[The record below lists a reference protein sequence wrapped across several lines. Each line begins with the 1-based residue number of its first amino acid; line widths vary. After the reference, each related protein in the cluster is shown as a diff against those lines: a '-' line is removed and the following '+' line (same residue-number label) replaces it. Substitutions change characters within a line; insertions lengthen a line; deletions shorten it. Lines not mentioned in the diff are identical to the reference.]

1 MEFKIHNFI
10 SNFSLVFTYGIIT
23 YYFIQSRISQFHL
36 YLIFFQIYI
45 YNFIFWLFIIDRITT
60 YSLRIKL
67 ISHLKN
73 QKSNS
78 DFFFL
83 LKNEWKNC
91 ILHIFWFYF
100 EKKHGISTR
109 IVRISNLYPVY
120 STKRITRMYISVTEI
135 VKSE

>member
-45 YNFIFWLFIIDRITT
+45 YNFIFWLFIIDRITI
-60 YSLRIKL
+60 YSSRIKL

-78 DFFFL
+78 DFFL